1 MNTITPLTSIQP
13 LASATDRHGGQQQNF
28 GQKVIGEILKATVLE
43 ARANNQYILDFS
55 GSRIPVSSQARLS
68 PGQILTL
75 QISKTTP
82 QVELKLVSES
92 GNLLSGKALVLLG
105 SNLDLSSL
113 LSSLQ
118 PGSPSPLATLTSSSA
133 ATLHTYLPAEITS
146 LISGRAGG
154 SFLQLLFNRLGINL
168 ESLLAQGNAA
178 EAKNTLKAALL
189 EIAARFQNAE
199 HLSGQANKLL
209 STLELYQLTQLQLT
223 SQNLTIFPLPLP
235 FIEQGYLLLDN
246 SYNDLEESTEGNG
259 KQQFSLHLAMSE
271 LGNIQVT
278 VLQDTEQLFIKFFLD
293 SEETVRFVTPYREML
308 EEMLSIN
315 SRISITFSSGADSP
329 VNTLVRKLVPD
340 GQSIINTTV

>member
-28 GQKVIGEILKATVLE
+28 GQKVIGEILKATVVE

-68 PGQILTL
+68 QGQILTL
-75 QISKTTP
+75 QISQTTP
-82 QVELKLVSES
+82 QVELKIVSES

-118 PGSPSPLATLTSSSA
+118 LGNPSSLSTLTSSSA
-133 ATLHTYLPAEITS
+133 ATLNIVPAGGVTS
-146 LISGRAGG
+146 LIGGRDGG
-154 SFLQLLFNRLGINL
+154 SFLQQLFNRLGVNF
-168 ESLLAQGNAA
+168 ERLLAQGNAA

-189 EIAARFQNAE
+189 EIVSRFQNAE

-209 STLELYQLTQLQLT
+209 ATLELYQLTQLQLT

-246 SYNDLEESTEGNG
+246 SYKDPDESTEGDG
-259 KQQFSLHLAMSE
+259 KQKFSLHLAMSE
-271 LGNIQVT
+271 LGNIQVN
-278 VLQDTEQLFIKFFLD
+278 VLQDTEQLFVKFFFD
-293 SEETVRFVTPYREML
+293 SEEKVRFVTQYREML
-308 EEMLSIN
+308 EEMLSID